1 MESTAEKRILYVA
14 MKYDYGFPERGL
26 SFEHTNFYDA
36 LRHMGHQLIY
46 FDFMTLMQQR
56 GREAMNRLL
65 LEVARSEK
73 PDFLFCVLFRDE
85 LDKDVVKE
93 ISENT
98 DTVTLNWFCD
108 DHWRFDDYS
117 RYWAPVF
124 NWVATTAS
132 SALPKYERIGYENV
146 IKTQWACNHYSYRRL
161 DVPLMYDVTFVGQPH
176 GDRRQVIEALRE
188 AGIYVQVW
196 GTGWESGRLS
206 QEAMIGVF
214 NQSRINLNLS
224 NASVKRSRRRL
235 LPWRKSDDREQ
246 IKGRN
251 FEVPGCGGFLL
262 SSRADN
268 LREYYNIGDEI
279 ACFNDTRDLIDKVK
293 YYLAHEEERMQIAE
307 AGYRRTLAEHT
318 YAHRFREIFSVTNLK
333 ATRRAVDSSSPQGMV
348 GPKGGP

>member
-1 MESTAEKRILYVA
+1 MEFGTKKRILYVA

-36 LRHMGHQLIY
+36 LCHMGHELIY
-46 FDFMTLMQQR
+46 FDFMSIMQET
-56 GREAMNRLL
+56 GRESMNRML
-65 LEVARSEK
+65 LEVTRSEK
-73 PDFLFCVLFRDE
+73 PDLLFCVLFTDE
-85 LDKDVVKE
+85 LDKEVVRE

-108 DHWRFDDYS
+108 DHWRFENYS
-117 RYWAPVF
+117 QCWAPMF
-124 NWVATTAS
+124 NWVTTTAS
-132 SALPKYERIGYENV
+132 SALPKYDRIGHKNV

-161 DVPLMYDVTFVGQPH
+161 DLPLVYDVTFVGQPH
-176 GDRRQVIEALRE
+176 GDRRQVIEALRK
-188 AGIYVQVW
+188 AGMCAQVW

-224 NASVKRSRRRL
+224 NASARPRLSRM
-235 LPWRKSDDREQ
+235 LPWRKSAGTQQ

-262 SSRADN
+262 SDHADN
-268 LREYYNIGDEI
+268 LEEYYGIGEEI
-279 ACFNDTRDLIDKVK
+279 ECFETTRDLIDKVV
-293 YYLAHEEERMQIAE
+293 YYLRHEEQRVRIAE

-318 YAHRFREIFSVTNLK
+318 YEHRFREIFSAMNVE
-333 ATRRAVDSSSPQGMV
+333 AR
-348 GPKGGP
+348 